1 MAKHDKKTE
10 QKLDQLGARIKAL
23 RIAAGYT
30 NYEKFSYE
38 HDISRSQFGRYE
50 NGQDMKFSSLLK
62 VLDALGIPLAEF
74 FGEGFETSEPEAEDP
89 C

>member
-1 MAKHDKKTE
+1 MAKHDEETE
-10 QKLDQLGARIKAL
+10 KRLIQLGDRIKNL
-23 RIAAGYT
+23 RVAAGYS

-62 VLDALGIPLAEF
+62 VLKALDISLPEF
-74 FGEGFETSEPEAEDP
+74 FSEGFDEDGPETDDP